1 MTKLDNH
8 VFTKNGRE
16 ISVFYLT
23 KKDCKK
29 HNVPAY
35 DCIRLCLTPPDDP
48 KEEAGIYMRPDEA
61 IIIAKLLINSI
72 YRSVRC
78 YSMGV
83 LRKK

>member
-1 MTKLDNH
+1 
-8 VFTKNGRE
+8 
-16 ISVFYLT
+16 
-23 KKDCKK
+23 
-29 HNVPAY
+29 
-35 DCIRLCLTPPDDP
+35 
-48 KEEAGIYMRPDEA
+48 MRPDEA